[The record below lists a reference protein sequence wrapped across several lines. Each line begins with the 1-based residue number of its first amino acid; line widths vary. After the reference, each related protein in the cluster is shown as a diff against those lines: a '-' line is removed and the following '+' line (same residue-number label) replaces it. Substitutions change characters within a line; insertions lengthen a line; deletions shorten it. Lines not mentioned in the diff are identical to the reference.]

1 VDKRCGRRFN
11 EARCE
16 AMENESI
23 EWKGMGVNCKG
34 TQGQTEKAVE
44 L

>member
-1 VDKRCGRRFN
+1 MKERQRTTQTPVDKRCGERFK

-23 EWKGMGVNCKG
+23 E
-34 TQGQTEKAVE
+34 
-44 L
+44 